1 MADITVKSI
10 DNLSVLGAVT
20 SGDKLV
26 VQHNGQA
33 YAADA
38 SLFRGADGT
47 PGADGATGPA
57 GANGVSPTIAVSKSG
72 KVTTLTIADV
82 NGTRTASINDGND
95 GEDGVGVPSGGT
107 TGQILKKA
115 SGTDYDFEW
124 ANQQVVNGIPAGGS
138 QGQALVKNSGTD
150 YDAGWGNIAGGAV
163 PAGGAAAQVL
173 VKQSS
178 TDYDTTWASVMTP
191 PVPTSSDEG
200 KVLTVNS
207 SGLYVLMDAVAWFR
221 TYVAPTVFDYDSG
234 TNTLDI
240 VTEEAE

>member
-10 DNLSVLGAVT
+10 DNLSQLSAVA

-33 YAADA
+33 YQADA

-57 GANGVSPTIAVSKSG
+57 GANGVSPTIAVSKTG

-95 GEDGVGVPSGGT
+95 GADGVGVPSGGT

-115 SGTDYDFEW
+115 SATDYDFEW
-124 ANQQVVNGIPAGGS
+124 ANQQAVNGIPAGGS
-138 QGQALVKNSGTD
+138 AGQALVKNSNSD

-163 PAGGAAAQVL
+163 PAGGDAAQVL

-178 TDYDTTWASVMTP
+178 TDYDTTWASFLTP
-191 PVPTSSDEG
+191 PYPSASDVG
-200 KVLTVNS
+200 KVLTVNAT
-207 SGLYVLMDAVAWFR
+207 GQYVLMDAVTWFNA
-221 TYVAPTVFDYDSG
+221 YIAPTLFQYTSG
-234 TNTLDI
+234 TNTLNI
-240 VTEEAE
+240 VTE